1 MQMREADIVE
11 DAAVVAG
18 PIAVRLIAS
27 RACDHSFVPI
37 CRPHGQAATGFPRRR
52 VHDIAAARL
61 RVSGRIYRLVYGR
74 KGRISSSST
83 KGPI

>member
-1 MQMREADIVE
+1 MQMHEADIVE

-18 PIAVRLIAS
+18 AIAVRLIAS
-27 RACDHSFVPI
+27 RACAHSFVPI
-37 CRPHGQAATGFPRRR
+37 CRPHGQPPTGFPRRR
-52 VHDIAAARL
+52 FTTLPPRACEFRDGFIDWF
-61 RVSGRIYRLVYGR
+61 YGR